1 MKDEQAV
8 AWAGLLKAFAH
19 PTRLVILHALLR
31 GTTCVTDMTELLGRP
46 QPNVSQ
52 HLMAL
57 RESGLVGCYREGVS
71 RCYYLAR
78 PELVRGLFDVLD
90 QDARRPAGTGRTA
103 PAKRHAGRKA
113 KSHSGPGS
121 QPRRSVDG

>member
-1 MKDEQAV
+1 MNDEQAV

-19 PTRLVILHALLR
+19 PTRLMILHRLLG
-31 GTTCVTDMTELLGRP
+31 GTTCVTEMTELLGRP

-90 QDARRPAGTGRTA
+90 QDRRRPAR
-103 PAKRHAGRKA
+103 PGRKKTTKRRTDRKA
-113 KSHSGPGS
+113 GASADRGS
-121 QPRRSVDG
+121 

>member
-8 AWAGLLKAFAH
+8 TWAGVLKAFAH
-19 PTRLVILHALLR
+19 PTRLMILRQLLG
-31 GTTCVTDMTELLGRP
+31 GTTCVTAMTELLDRP

-52 HLMAL
+52 HLTAL

-78 PELVRGLFDVLD
+78 PELVRGLLD
-90 QDARRPAGTGRTA
+90 LLLQEDDRAPETGRSGRT
-103 PAKRHAGRKA
+103 KRKPGRKA
-113 KSHSGPGS
+113 EASTGRGS
-121 QPRRSVDG
+121 